1 MSDYSQEYLH
11 TLFDYKDGKIYKKL
25 NRSNAKIGEE
35 AGWIG
40 NRGYKVVG
48 LNYKDVLVHKIIF
61 IMHHGYAPKYIDHIN
76 GNRIDNKIENLRE
89 ATISQNGC
97 NQKLS
102 TRNKTGCKNVSW
114 NKARQKWVVRIVFDS
129 GKLKQWY
136 VSDFEFAELLAYEA
150 REKYH
155 KEFACHV

>member
-1 MSDYSQEYLH
+1 MSEYTQEYLH
-11 TLFDYKDGKIYKKL
+11 TLFDYKDGKIYTKL
-25 NRSNAKIGEE
+25 SRSNAKVGEE

-48 LNYKDVLVHKIIF
+48 LNYKNTLVHKIIF

-76 GNRIDNKIENLRE
+76 GNRSDNRIENLRE

-102 TRNKTGCKNVSW
+102 IRNKTGCKNVSW
-114 NKARQKWVVRIVFDS
+114 NKTKQKWVVRIVFDF

-136 VSDFEFAELLAYEA
+136 VDDFEFAEFLAYEA

-155 KEFACHV
+155 KEFVCHV